1 MLFHR
6 ELGNTGL
13 RLPAI
18 SLACSFSGVDG
29 WARHGDEQA
38 VALVNYAHER
48 GITFLDCAA
57 GDGRAETVVGQYL
70 KTVPRDSVEIASNFD
85 CQARQDIS
93 PAHLR
98 RSLGGSLKTLGVD
111 CLDLY
116 MAHGLRL
123 PQLPDDLFEELEKIR
138 AEGKVRAWGVS
149 LGPAIGW
156 RDEGTL
162 ALTKYGAK
170 AVQTAYNL
178 FEQSPGRELRETA
191 LATKA
196 GVLAHV
202 YGRHGLPDQDAG
214 GYGRKKIALIQPLAT
229 KYGMTIRQLACK
241 WLLQQPRLTSVVTTP
256 QSKADIDELVQST
269 AKPDLSNEDLQW
281 LAEQY
286 AADFGLGEAA
296 HPCDLGSSVDPSGFV
311 RSRYVPPPV
320 YLA

>member
-1 MLFHR
+1 MMPR
-6 ELGNTGL
+6 RPLGNTGL

-29 WARHGDEQA
+29 WARHGDDQA
-38 VALVNYAHER
+38 VALMNYAHER

-70 KTVPRDSVEIASNFD
+70 KTVPRGSVEIGSGFD
-85 CQARQDIS
+85 CRSGQSIS
-93 PAHLR
+93 TAHLR
-98 RSLGGSLKTLGVD
+98 QSLEGSLKTLGVEY
-111 CLDLY
+111 LDLY
-116 MAHGLRL
+116 MTEGLKL
-123 PQLPDDLFEELEKIR
+123 PQFQADLFGELEKIR

-156 RDEGTL
+156 RDEGIL

-170 AVQTAYNL
+170 AVQTVYNL
-178 FEQSPGRELRETA
+178 FEQSPGRELCETA

-196 GVLAHV
+196 GVLARV
-202 YGRHGLPDQDAG
+202 FGRYGLPDQDSG
-214 GYGRKKIALIQPLAT
+214 GHGRKKIELIRPLAA
-229 KYGMTIRQLACK
+229 KYDMTIRQLACK
-241 WLLQQPRLTSVVTTP
+241 WLLQQPRLTSVVVTP
-256 QSKADIDELVQST
+256 QSEADIDELVQSA